1 MPILRP
7 LASAGKRAC
16 WLLMGLCLGLPALA
30 NEAPVSFNGTSI
42 SLEQALERA
51 LRSNPE
57 LAAVGR
63 ETEIASGARQQAG
76 LIPNPDLSWSVEDT
90 RQGNRQTSVSI
101 AQPLELGGKRGARV
115 EVAKRG
121 SEIAWTQLE
130 VRRAELR
137 AQVRGAY
144 YAALTAQ
151 ERVRLAKTSLDL
163 ARRALQAA
171 DRRVKAGSIS
181 SVERVR
187 AQVLADNAQLDL
199 SQAEL
204 EQQRTYV
211 QLSSTWDEP
220 TLRLAAQEV
229 ARGEAQVD
237 LEKRQRIPNLTV
249 SIGSKYD
256 QTARDGRGERVNLI
270 GLSMPL
276 PLFDRNQGNIYA
288 AQSRADQAR
297 DLQRAT
303 LLRLRSEAVQAY
315 DQLRTSEQ
323 ELALVRRDLLPG
335 AQSALDSMTRG
346 FEMGKFNFL
355 DVLDAQRTLVG
366 VRAQYVRALDAAAQA
381 RVSMERL
388 LGEDIGHLGQ

>member
-7 LASAGKRAC
+7 LASAGTRAC

-137 AQVRGAY
+137 AQ
-144 YAALTAQ
+144 
-151 ERVRLAKTSLDL
+151 
-163 ARRALQAA
+163 
-171 DRRVKAGSIS
+171 
-181 SVERVR
+181 
-187 AQVLADNAQLDL
+187 
-199 SQAEL
+199 
-204 EQQRTYV
+204 
-211 QLSSTWDEP
+211 
-220 TLRLAAQEV
+220 
-229 ARGEAQVD
+229 
-237 LEKRQRIPNLTV
+237 
-249 SIGSKYD
+249 
-256 QTARDGRGERVNLI
+256 
-270 GLSMPL
+270 
-276 PLFDRNQGNIYA
+276 
-288 AQSRADQAR
+288 SRADQAR

>member
-1 MPILRP
+1 M
-7 LASAGKRAC
+7 
-16 WLLMGLCLGLPALA
+16 
-30 NEAPVSFNGTSI
+30 
-42 SLEQALERA
+42 
-51 LRSNPE
+51 
-57 LAAVGR
+57 
-63 ETEIASGARQQAG
+63 
-76 LIPNPDLSWSVEDT
+76 
-90 RQGNRQTSVSI
+90 
-101 AQPLELGGKRGARV
+101 
-115 EVAKRG
+115 
-121 SEIAWTQLE
+121 
-130 VRRAELR
+130 
-137 AQVRGAY
+137 
-144 YAALTAQ
+144 
-151 ERVRLAKTSLDL
+151 
-163 ARRALQAA
+163 
-171 DRRVKAGSIS
+171 
-181 SVERVR
+181 ERVR

-211 QLSSTWDEP
+211 QLSSTWDEPQPGFARVGGALEAVPASITRGALLRHLDESP